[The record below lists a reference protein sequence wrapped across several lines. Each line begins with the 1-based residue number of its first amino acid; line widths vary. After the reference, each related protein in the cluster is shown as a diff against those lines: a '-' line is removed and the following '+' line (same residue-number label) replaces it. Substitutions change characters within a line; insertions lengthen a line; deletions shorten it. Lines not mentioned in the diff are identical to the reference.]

1 MTGNPAPFDF
11 TEART
16 AARKASEAQAATENA
31 LLEATRKRAAAEQA
45 YRVALAKRIIS
56 AHVEGV
62 AWTAC
67 QDIAR
72 GNEEVAGLRYE
83 RDVAD
88 GVCEAL
94 SQAGWRHAA
103 DRKDLQRLISW
114 SERVAPDGQSE
125 GTYTA
130 PIGGRRAA

>member
-1 MTGNPAPFDF
+1 MNATPFDF
-11 TEART
+11 TQARA

-31 LLEATRKRAAAEQA
+31 MLDAAEDRAGKERA
-45 YRVALAKRIIS
+45 YRVALAKRILT
-56 AHVEGV
+56 AHEEGV

-72 GNEEVAGLRYE
+72 GDPDVARLRYE

-88 GVCEAL
+88 GVAEAI

-103 DRKDLQRLISW
+103 DRKDLQRLIAW
-114 SERVAPDGQSE
+114 SERVAPDGQY
-125 GTYTA
+125 G
-130 PIGGRRAA
+130 PVAA

>member
-1 MTGNPAPFDF
+1 MNPSPFDF

-31 LLEATRKRAAAEQA
+31 MLDAARKRADAERK
-45 YRVALAKRIIS
+45 YRVALAKRIVT
-56 AHVEGV
+56 AHAEGI

-72 GNEEVAGLRYE
+72 GDEEVARLRYE

-88 GVCEAL
+88 GVAEAL
-94 SQAGWRHAA
+94 SQAGWRHAS
-103 DRKDLQRLISW
+103 DRRDLQRLISW
-114 SERVAPDGQSE
+114 SEKVAPNGEQHEPSTLE
-125 GTYTA
+125 R
-130 PIGGRRAA
+130 PIGSRAA